1 MSYHIYTTDGI
12 ILKRTPFGEANVLLH
27 ILTEDLG
34 LIMASARAARLSVSK
49 LRPALQ
55 EYALVSLSCIKG
67 KNGWKVTNV
76 VEKGS
81 FYFEYPEYTH
91 QVVAQIGTL
100 LLKMISGEAP
110 HPEIFQTV
118 LTSFE
123 FLKSL
128 LEKDVANF
136 EILVVLRILHQ
147 LGYVA
152 SGGETKL
159 QHTQGSPMYVEIFLN
174 DATEWNNELL
184 EKVEKSKSTL
194 VGLINKGLKE
204 SHLT

>member
-1 MSYHIYTTDGI
+1 MSYHIYTTNGI

-81 FYFEYPEYTH
+81 FYFEYGEFTH
-91 QVVAQIGTL
+91 KVVAQIGTL
-100 LLKMISGEAP
+100 LLKMISGESP
-110 HPEIFQTV
+110 HPEIFQIVRTG
-118 LTSFE
+118 LE
-123 FLKSL
+123 FLRELSQ
-128 LEKDVANF
+128 EKIPNF
-136 EILVVLRILHQ
+136 EILIVLRILKE
-147 LGYVA
+147 LGYV
-152 SGGETKL
+152 SGSELSRTDL
-159 QHTQGSPMYVEIFLN
+159 DNSV
-174 DATEWNNELL
+174 EWNDELL
-184 EKVEKSKSTL
+184 EKVGQSKKTL
-194 VGLINKGLKE
+194 VDLINKGLKE
-204 SHLT
+204 SHL